1 MRHKLRRNN
10 MQVKERLFKYLKP
23 MRKSLVIAIIFSLLY
38 VASQIAQ
45 PFLLGKA
52 LDASYVDP
60 FSSIYTP
67 RDPAFYVYTFVALG
81 LAVLGTVFAYLFE
94 VIIMNVSQKVI
105 KKARDEVYEKIN
117 AISLKDFDKKAHGDL
132 VQLEIRD
139 MENFSAGLFAV
150 FKTLIQG
157 VFTIIIT
164 VIMMV
169 MVNWILALGVII
181 LSPLSM
187 IMAKIV
193 AGFSHKHYKKQSELQ
208 AHVSS
213 ISLETLNN
221 IDIVQSLN
229 YEKASEVVFNEENEL
244 LRKEGRVAQFSASWV
259 NPSTRLVNNTIYALI
274 GIAGIIMLF
283 YIKESDLAVLF
294 AVMSIGRL
302 SSFLSYTNQYSK
314 PFNEVSNVAAE
325 YENAKASLRRIND
338 FLNLD
343 NDLNSGT
350 SSIDNIESIEFKNM
364 SFAYTE
370 NQKLIEN
377 FNLKI
382 NKGQKVA
389 IVGPTGAGKTTLIN
403 LLMRFYDP
411 LSGDILINDKSYL
424 DIKKESLRQNVGMVL
439 QDTWIFT
446 GTIMDNIRYFK
457 QDANEEEVKE
467 AAHKAHADIFIN
479 TLPEGYLTKVSNR
492 SGLSEGQRQMI
503 AIARVMLLNPNM
515 VILDEATSNIDTR
528 SEKLITDAF
537 DQMMKEKTSIVIAHR
552 LSTIEKAD
560 IIIVMKDG
568 AIVETGNH
576 QELMKE
582 QGFYYSL
589 YSSQY
594 K

>member
-1 MRHKLRRNN
+1 MK
-10 MQVKERLFKYLKP
+10 VKERLFSYLKP
-23 MRKSLVIAIIFSLLY
+23 MRKSLVIAVIFSLLFV
-38 VASQIAQ
+38 VAQISQ
-45 PFLLGKA
+45 PFLLGRA
-52 LDASYVDP
+52 LDATNP
-60 FSSIYTP
+60 IEQNREAFNIYIII
-67 RDPAFYVYTFVALG
+67 ALA
-81 LAVLGTVFAYLFE
+81 LAVLGTAFAYLFE
-94 VIIMNVSQKVI
+94 VIVMNVSQKVI
-105 KKARDEVYEKIN
+105 KKARDDVYEKIN
-117 AISLKDFDKKAHGDL
+117 SISIKDFDKKTHGDL

-139 MENFSAGLFAV
+139 MENFSAGLFAI

-157 VFTIIIT
+157 IFTIIIT
-164 VIMMV
+164 IIMMI
-169 MVNWILALGVII
+169 MVNWVLALGVIL
-181 LSPLSM
+181 LSPLSV

-221 IDIVQSLN
+221 IDIVQSCN
-229 YEKASEVVFNEENEL
+229 YEEASKAIFNEENEQ

-259 NPSTRLVNNTIYALI
+259 NPSTRLVNNIIYALI
-274 GIAGIIMLF
+274 GIVGIIMLS
-283 YIKESDLAVLF
+283 YDSDLAVLF
-294 AVMSIGRL
+294 AIMSIGRL

-314 PFNEVSNVAAE
+314 PFNEISNVTAE

-338 FLNLD
+338 FLNLN
-343 NDLNSGT
+343 NDINEGQNE
-350 SSIDNIESIEFKNM
+350 INNIESIEFKDM
-364 SFAYTE
+364 SFSYTE

-377 FNLKI
+377 FNLIIK
-382 NKGQKVA
+382 KGQKVA

-411 LSGDILINDKSYL
+411 TSGDIQINNQSYL
-424 DIKKESLRQNVGMVL
+424 GIKKESLRQNVGMVL

-457 QDANEEEVKE
+457 QDASEEEVKE
-467 AAHKAHADIFIN
+467 AARKAHADIFIN
-479 TLPEGYLTKVSNR
+479 TLPDGYLTHVSNR

-503 AIARVMLLNPNM
+503 AISRVMLSKPNM

-576 QELMKE
+576 KELMKK
-582 QGFYYSL
+582 QGFYYTL

>member
-1 MRHKLRRNN
+1 MKA
-10 MQVKERLFKYLKP
+10 KERLFKYLKP
-23 MRKSLVIAIIFSLLY
+23 MRRSLIIAVIFSLLF
-38 VASQIAQ
+38 VVSQIGQ
-45 PFLLGKA
+45 PFLLGRA
-52 LDASYVDP
+52 LDASKEANREAFNIYV
-60 FSSIYTP
+60 II
-67 RDPAFYVYTFVALG
+67 ALVI
-81 LAVLGTVFAYLFE
+81 AVIGTIFAYLFE
-94 VIIMNVSQKVI
+94 VVVMNVSQKVI

-117 AISLKDFDKKAHGDL
+117 AISIKDFDKKAHGDL

-157 VFTIIIT
+157 IFTIIIT
-164 VIMMV
+164 IIMMII
-169 MVNWILALGVII
+169 VNWILALGVII

-208 AHVSS
+208 AHVSA

-229 YEKASEVVFNEENEL
+229 YEEASNIIFNKENEK

-259 NPSTRLVNNTIYALI
+259 NPSTRLVNNIIYVLI
-274 GIAGIIMLF
+274 GIAGIIMISSSNEPDSVL
-283 YIKESDLAVLF
+283 LTLF

-314 PFNEVSNVAAE
+314 PFNEISNVTAE

-343 NDLNSGT
+343 LDINNGDIN
-350 SSIDNIESIEFKNM
+350 IDDINSIEFKDM
-364 SFAYTE
+364 SFSYDRE
-370 NQKLIEN
+370 RKLIEH
-377 FNLKI
+377 FNLTIK
-382 NKGQKVA
+382 KGQKVA

-411 LSGDILINDKSYL
+411 VSGDININDISYL
-424 DIKKESLRQNVGMVL
+424 DIKKSSLRKNVGMVL

-457 QDANEEEVKE
+457 QSASEEEVKN
-467 AAHKAHADIFIN
+467 AAKKAHADIFIN
-479 TLPEGYLTKVSNR
+479 TLPNGYLTEVSNKH
-492 SGLSEGQRQMI
+492 GLSEGQRQMI
-503 AIARVMLLNPNM
+503 AIARVMLLNPEL

-537 DQMMKEKTSIVIAHR
+537 DLMMQEKTSIVIAHR

-560 IIIVMKDG
+560 TIIVMKDG
-568 AIVETGNH
+568 AIIETGNH
-576 QELMKE
+576 QSLMKK

>member
-1 MRHKLRRNN
+1 MS
-10 MQVKERLFKYLKP
+10 VKERLFAYLKP
-23 MRKSLVIAIIFSLLY
+23 RRKSLIVALIFSLIF
-38 VASQIAQ
+38 VIAQIAQ
-45 PFLLGKA
+45 PFLLGRA
-52 LDASYVDP
+52 LDAEQRDEFYIYV
-60 FSSIYTP
+60 I
-67 RDPAFYVYTFVALG
+67 VALA

-94 VIIMNVSQKVI
+94 VIVMNVSQKVI
-105 KKARDEVYEKIN
+105 KQARNDVYEKIN
-117 AISLKDFDKKAHGDL
+117 SISVKDFDNKTHGDL

-150 FKTLIQG
+150 FKTLMQG
-157 VFTIIIT
+157 IFTIIVTI
-164 VIMMV
+164 IMMI

-193 AGFSHKHYKKQSELQ
+193 SGFSHKHYKKQSELQ
-208 AHVSS
+208 ADATS

-229 YEKASEVVFNEENEL
+229 YEGESIEIFGKTNEKL
-244 LRKEGRVAQFSASWV
+244 QKEGRIAQFSASWV
-259 NPSTRLVNNTIYALI
+259 NPSTRLVNNIIYVLI
-274 GIAGIIMLF
+274 GITGVIMLS
-283 YIKESDLAVLF
+283 YDADLATVF

-343 NDLNSGT
+343 NDINNGT
-350 SSIDNIESIEFKNM
+350 QNIDDIKSIEFKDM
-364 SFAYTE
+364 SFSYQE
-370 NQKLIEN
+370 NQRLIEH
-377 FNLKI
+377 FDLKI
-382 NKGQKVA
+382 EKGMKVA

-411 LSGDILINDKSYL
+411 NTGDIHINNQPYL
-424 DIKKESLRQNVGMVL
+424 DIDKKSLRQNVGMVL

-457 QDANEEEVKE
+457 QDASEEEVIE
-467 AAHKAHADIFIN
+467 AAKKAHADIFIN
-479 TLPEGYLTKVSNR
+479 TLPDKYLTKVSNKA
-492 SGLSEGQRQMI
+492 GLSEGQRQMI
-503 AIARVMLLNPNM
+503 AIARVMLLNPKM

-528 SEKLITDAF
+528 SEMLITSAF
-537 DQMMKEKTSIVIAHR
+537 DMMMKEKTSIVIAHR

-576 QELMKE
+576 HELMKK

>member
-1 MRHKLRRNN
+1 MS
-10 MQVKERLFKYLKP
+10 VKERLFAYLKP
-23 MRKSLVIAIIFSLLY
+23 RRKSLIVALIFSLIF
-38 VASQIAQ
+38 VIAQIAQ
-45 PFLLGKA
+45 PFLLGRA
-52 LDASYVDP
+52 LDAEQRDEFYIYV
-60 FSSIYTP
+60 I
-67 RDPAFYVYTFVALG
+67 VALA

-94 VIIMNVSQKVI
+94 VIVMNVSQKVI
-105 KKARDEVYEKIN
+105 KQARNDVYEKIN
-117 AISLKDFDKKAHGDL
+117 SISVKDFDNKTHGDL

-150 FKTLIQG
+150 FKTLMQG
-157 VFTIIIT
+157 IFTIIVTI
-164 VIMMV
+164 IMMI

-193 AGFSHKHYKKQSELQ
+193 SGFSHKHYKKQSEQQ
-208 AHVSS
+208 ADVTS

-229 YEKASEVVFNEENEL
+229 YEGESIEIFGKTNEKL
-244 LRKEGRVAQFSASWV
+244 QKEGRIAQFSASWV
-259 NPSTRLVNNTIYALI
+259 NPSTRLVNNIIYVLI
-274 GIAGIIMLF
+274 GITGVIMLS
-283 YIKESDLAVLF
+283 YDADLATVF

-343 NDLNSGT
+343 NDINNGT
-350 SSIDNIESIEFKNM
+350 QNIDDIKSIEFKDM
-364 SFAYTE
+364 SFSYQE
-370 NQKLIEN
+370 NQRLIEH
-377 FNLKI
+377 FDLKI
-382 NKGQKVA
+382 EKGMKVA

-411 LSGDILINDKSYL
+411 NTGDIHINNQPYL
-424 DIKKESLRQNVGMVL
+424 DIDKKSLRQNVGMVL

-457 QDANEEEVKE
+457 QDASEEEVIE
-467 AAHKAHADIFIN
+467 AAKKAHADIFIN
-479 TLPEGYLTKVSNR
+479 TLPDKYLTKVSNKA
-492 SGLSEGQRQMI
+492 GLSEGQRQMI
-503 AIARVMLLNPNM
+503 AIARVMLLNPKM

-528 SEKLITDAF
+528 SEMLITSAF
-537 DQMMKEKTSIVIAHR
+537 DMMMKEKTSIVIAHR

-576 QELMKE
+576 HELMKK